1 MKVAFLWRDYN
12 FTRSLYANLRK
23 EASLGRDTF
32 WDDLSTWSVTS
43 KSYTAQ
49 KSKFF
54 TLTGNNK
61 PESCVRVIKCY
72 FKHPY
77 REPFLDWTVILNCTR
92 RTQNKHKIGQWR
104 LQMARVSLF
113 TDSGRFLL
121 SESFLWTGW
130 PVEFLRIGAKINGE
144 GAANKGCGSLF
155 AEGAIRTLVVTS
167 LGAILDSQFSSLM
180 IRHGRDRKH
189 NLNST
194 FLTRVV
200 NSAGNEF

>member
-1 MKVAFLWRDYN
+1 
-12 FTRSLYANLRK
+12 
-23 EASLGRDTF
+23 
-32 WDDLSTWSVTS
+32 
-43 KSYTAQ
+43 
-49 KSKFF
+49 
-54 TLTGNNK
+54 
-61 PESCVRVIKCY
+61 
-72 FKHPY
+72 
-77 REPFLDWTVILNCTR
+77 
-92 RTQNKHKIGQWR
+92 
-104 LQMARVSLF
+104 MARVSLF

-121 SESFLWTGW
+121 SDSFLWTGW

-144 GAANKGCGSLF
+144 GAANKKSCGSLF